1 MLRPWIARMK
11 VSGRFG
17 SADLFVIPVL
27 FILVRAIT
35 LRGTSK
41 MRFVALLVITS
52 AAYAQTPATD
62 AKAYV
67 RYDQPVIV
75 LNHVRVIDGTGAPA
89 KDDQA
94 LVISGGKIQSIIP
107 AGGQTPQGAQ
117 VLDLNGDSVIPGLVG
132 MHDHIYYPAPGR
144 NVAMYPEHAW
154 SFPRLYLAA
163 GVTTIRTTG
172 SVEPYTDLQLR
183 KDIDAGKMPGPKM
196 HVTGPYLEGEGA
208 YTPQMHELQNADD
221 SRRTVNYWISEGVTN
236 FKAYMN
242 ITREEL
248 RAAVEEAHKNKL
260 KVTGHLCSIGFRE
273 AAAIGIDDLEHGIV
287 VDSEFAASKQ
297 PDKCPPQKDIRE
309 TLAKLDINGEQ
320 VQSMIKDLIA
330 HHVAMTSTLPVFE
343 GFVPDRPPLRQAN
356 LDAMLAEARQA
367 YLAVRDN
374 MAKNAAQ
381 SPWPALLK
389 KEMDF
394 EYAFAKA
401 GGLLLAGLD
410 PTGNGAVVAGYGDQR
425 EVELLVEAGFTPL
438 EAIHIATYNGA
449 QYLGEL
455 DRVGSLAPGRQA
467 DIVVVKGDP
476 STKISNLENVE
487 IVFKDGVGYD
497 PAKLVKD
504 ANGFVGLK

>member
-1 MLRPWIARMK
+1 MRSI
-11 VSGRFG
+11 
-17 SADLFVIPVL
+17 VL
-27 FILVRAIT
+27 F
-35 LRGTSK
+35 
-41 MRFVALLVITS
+41 LLFCS
-52 AAYAQTPATD
+52 EAFAQTAITD

-67 RYDQPVIV
+67 KYDQPVIV
-75 LNHVRVIDGTGAPA
+75 LNHVRVIDGTGAPT
-89 KDDQA
+89 KDDQMV
-94 LVISGGKIQSIIP
+94 VISGGKIQSI
-107 AGGQTPQGAQ
+107 ASSTEKAPQGAQ
-117 VLDLNGDSVIPGLVG
+117 VLDLTGDSVIPGLVG

-154 SFPRLYLAA
+154 SFPRLYLAS

-172 SVEPYTDLQLR
+172 SVEPYTDLEL
-183 KDIDAGKMPGPKM
+183 KKGIDSGKIPGPKM
-196 HVTGPYLEGEGA
+196 HVTGPYLEGKGA
-208 YTPQMHELQNADD
+208 YTPQMHELQDADD
-221 SRRTVNYWISEGVTN
+221 SRRTVNYWIDEGATN

-242 ITREEL
+242 ITRDEL
-248 RAAVEEAHKNKL
+248 RAAVEEAHKRKL

-287 VDSEFAASKQ
+287 VDSEFATSKQ
-297 PDKCPPQKDIRE
+297 PDKCPPQKEIRDV
-309 TLAKLDINGEQ
+309 LLKLDIGGEP
-320 VQSMIKDLIA
+320 VQSMIKDLIS

-343 GFVPDRPPLRQAN
+343 GFVPNRPPLRQAN
-356 LDAMLAEARQA
+356 LDAMLPEAREQ
-367 YLAVRDN
+367 YLAARDT

-381 SPWPALLK
+381 SPWVTLFK
-389 KEMDF
+389 KELEF

-438 EAIHIATYNGA
+438 EAIHIATHNGA

-455 DRVGSLAPGRQA
+455 DHVGTLAPSKQA

-476 STKISNLENVE
+476 SIKISDIENVE
-487 IVFKDGVGYD
+487 VVFKDGVGYD
-497 PAKLVKD
+497 PTKLVKD